1 LAASGSERF
10 RENDMSET
18 KAVAEHYSRPQL
30 DETILG
36 AMKRAG
42 LDKEKLTPTDLAA
55 VDEFH
60 VGGLEATKAFTE
72 FMGLKPGMK
81 VLDVGCGVGG
91 PARYFAAEHGVRVTG
106 IDLTEEFVRAAI
118 SLTKLLHLEDAAKF
132 EQGSALAMPFAA
144 GSFDAAY
151 MFHVGMNIA
160 DKNALFQDVARVLK
174 PGAKFAIYDVMRT
187 NDDPISYPVPWAA
200 SGATSFVVKIEGY
213 RKALEAV
220 GFEVVH
226 ERERREF
233 GIDFFERN
241 IARTAQGGPPIL
253 GLQLLMGERAPQMM
267 QNVLGGMRHGIFE
280 PVEMVAVKK

>member
-1 LAASGSERF
+1 
-10 RENDMSET
+10 MSET

-91 PARYFAAEHGVRVTG
+91 PARYFASEHGVRVTG
-106 IDLTEEFVRAAI
+106 IDLTEEFIRAAI
-118 SLTKLLHLEDAAKF
+118 SLTKLVNLEDTAKF
-132 EQGSALAMPFAA
+132 EQGSALAMPFQKE
-144 GSFDAAY
+144 SFDAAY

-187 NDDPISYPVPWAA
+187 NDEPISYPVPWAA
-200 SGATSFVVKIEGY
+200 SGDTSFVVKIEGY

-226 ERERREF
+226 ERGRREF
-233 GIDFFERN
+233 GIEFFERN

-280 PVEMVAVKK
+280 PVEMVAMKK

>member
-1 LAASGSERF
+1 
-10 RENDMSET
+10 MSET
-18 KAVAEHYSRPQL
+18 KAVAEHYSRPRL

-42 LDKEKLTPTDLAA
+42 LDTQKLTPPDLAA

-60 VGGLEATKAFTE
+60 IGGLEATKAFTE
-72 FMGLKPGMK
+72 FMGLKPGMR

-91 PARYFAAEHGVRVTG
+91 PARYFASEQGVRVTG

-118 SLTKLLHLEDAAKF
+118 SLTKMLHLEESASF
-132 EQGSALAMPFAA
+132 EQGSALAMPFQNE
-144 GSFDAAY
+144 SFDAAY

-174 PGAKFAIYDVMRT
+174 PGAKFSIYDVMRT
-187 NDDPISYPVPWAA
+187 NDEPIAYPVPWAA

-220 GFEVVH
+220 GFEIGH
-226 ERERREF
+226 ERGRREF

-241 IARTAQGGPPIL
+241 MARTAQGAQPIL
-253 GLQLLMGERAPQMM
+253 GLQLLMGDRAPQMM
-267 QNVLGGMRHGIFE
+267 QNVLGGMRRGIFE
-280 PVEMVAVKK
+280 PMEMVAVKR

>member
-1 LAASGSERF
+1 
-10 RENDMSET
+10 MSET

-72 FMGLKPGMK
+72 FMGLKQGMK

-118 SLTKLLHLEDAAKF
+118 SLTKLVNLEDTAKF
-132 EQGSALAMPFAA
+132 EQGSALAMPFLNE
-144 GSFDAAY
+144 SFDAAY

-174 PGAKFAIYDVMRT
+174 SGAKFAIYDVMRT
-187 NDDPISYPVPWAA
+187 NDEPISYPVPWAA
-200 SGATSFVVKIEGY
+200 SGDTSFVVKIEGY

-220 GFEVVH
+220 GFEVAH
-226 ERERREF
+226 ERGRREF

>member
-1 LAASGSERF
+1 
-10 RENDMSET
+10 MSET

-42 LDKEKLTPTDLAA
+42 LDKEKLTPNDLAA

-72 FMGLKPGMK
+72 FMGLKPGMR

-91 PARYFAAEHGVRVTG
+91 PARYFASEHGVRVTG
-106 IDLTEEFVRAAI
+106 IDLTEEFVRAAV
-118 SLTKLLHLEDAAKF
+118 SLTKLVNLEDAAKF
-132 EQGSALAMPFAA
+132 EQGSALAMPFQKE
-144 GSFDAAY
+144 SFDAAY

-174 PGAKFAIYDVMRT
+174 AGAKFAIYDVMRM
-187 NDDPISYPVPWAA
+187 NDEPISYPVPWAA
-200 SGATSFVVKIEGY
+200 SGATSFVVHIEGY

-220 GFEVVH
+220 GFEVAH
-226 ERERREF
+226 ERGRREF
-233 GIDFFERN
+233 GIEFFERN

>member
-1 LAASGSERF
+1 
-10 RENDMSET
+10 MSEA
-18 KAVAEHYSRPQL
+18 KAVAEHYTQPRL
-30 DETILG
+30 EETSLG
-36 AMKRAG
+36 AMARAG
-42 LDKEKLTPTDLAA
+42 LDTQKLAVTDLAA

-60 VGGLEATKAFTE
+60 VGGLEATKAFAE
-72 FMGLKPGMK
+72 FMGLKAGMR

-106 IDLTEEFVRAAI
+106 IDLTEEFVRTAE
-118 SLTKLLHLEDAAKF
+118 SLTKLVHLENAASF

-174 PGAKFAIYDVMRT
+174 AGARFSIYDLMRT
-187 NDDPISYPVPWAA
+187 SDEPISYPVPWAV
-200 SGATSFVVKIEGY
+200 SEATSFVVHITRY
-213 RKALEAV
+213 REALAAT

-226 ERERREF
+226 ERGRREF
-233 GIDFFERN
+233 GIGFFERN
-241 IARTAQGGPPIL
+241 MARAAQGGPPIV
-253 GLQLLMGERAPQMM
+253 GLQLLMGEKAPLMM
-267 QNVLGGMRHGIFE
+267 QNVLAGMRGGIFE

>member
-1 LAASGSERF
+1 
-10 RENDMSET
+10 MSET

-42 LDKEKLTPTDLAA
+42 LDKGKLTPTDLAA

-60 VGGLEATKAFTE
+60 VGGLEATKAFTG

-118 SLTKLLHLEDAAKF
+118 SLTKLLHLENTAKF
-132 EQGSALAMPFAA
+132 EQGSALAMPFQKE
-144 GSFDAAY
+144 SFDAAY

-174 PGAKFAIYDVMRT
+174 AGAKFAIYDVMRT

-226 ERERREF
+226 ERERRDF

-241 IARTAQGGPPIL
+241 IARTRKAA
-253 GLQLLMGERAPQMM
+253 RRFSVC
-267 QNVLGGMRHGIFE
+267 NY
-280 PVEMVAVKK
+280 